1 MNSFG
6 LDLEIGLEASAQSH
20 ALAASGRGK
29 GRKRQSHDA
38 RAVELAVNAKGVA
51 REREDGVGAGQ
62 ESGEGGVGAPR
73 VSGVLL
79 LGSLLNH
86 SCVNNLAPSWHLPQ
100 PPPRPASV
108 ISKSQ
113 QRRDKRSGRR
123 ATQVTPG
130 PGSKEGAEGSGGSG
144 FAGAHP
150 HAHICFMATRDI
162 AAGQECTVLAFSTL
176 HPEP

>member
-62 ESGEGGVGAPR
+62 ESGEGGAPVMGR
-73 VSGVLL
+73 ETR
-79 LGSLLNH
+79 GSTSDGEH
-86 SCVNNLAPSWHLPQ
+86 
-100 PPPRPASV
+100 
-108 ISKSQ
+108 K
-113 QRRDKRSGRR
+113 
-123 ATQVTPG
+123 
-130 PGSKEGAEGSGGSG
+130 GGSEG
-144 FAGAHP
+144 G
-150 HAHICFMATRDI
+150 
-162 AAGQECTVLAFSTL
+162 GG
-176 HPEP
+176 